1 MTEKQRSNNKQPPWQ
16 REGDT
21 EAVPFGPWLR
31 RQREMREITL
41 REISDA
47 TKISLRY
54 LQALEDERFDLLPA
68 MVFAKGFLRQ
78 YARYVGLDQDEVVNR
93 FLIASRAEGEDEE
106 GGDRDDATARGRSGA
121 KGAGGSTGSM
131 GSKVPMGSM
140 GSMGNAGSMISPGR
154 SPAFDGAW
162 KYAILI
168 AVVAVALLAAVFL
181 LPRLLDTVRGHRS
194 AEPPP
199 GVTAPEGA
207 AAPASSPAAAAESA
221 GQAPDQAP
229 DQTGAGQ
236 PAAGQAQV
244 GLADPRIGGGD
255 DAPLR
260 VTLDFREDCWV
271 EATVDGAR
279 RVSEMRVQGESLQL
293 QAQHEVDLRLGNAD
307 VVDIEVNGRPYPLE
321 ATPGQVRRVQIDLS
335 DLPSAAGGNGGASA
349 AEAAPPAETGVRSQ
363 P

>member
-16 REGDT
+16 READT

-47 TKISLRY
+47 SKISLRY

-93 FLIASRAEGEDEE
+93 FLIASRDEAEEE
-106 GGDRDDATARGRSGA
+106 EEAAEIEEALAVAGRGRSTA
-121 KGAGGSTGSM
+121 LA
-131 GSKVPMGSM
+131 
-140 GSMGNAGSMISPGR
+140 
-154 SPAFDGAW
+154 GAW

-168 AVVAVALLAAVFL
+168 VVVAVALLAIVFL
-181 LPRLLDTVRGHRS
+181 LPRLLDREGSSGRPGQ
-194 AEPPP
+194 PPP
-199 GVTAPEGA
+199 GITVPDSAAETPP
-207 AAPASSPAAAAESA
+207 AAPAGSAEAPARGPARPVRPSAA
-221 GQAPDQAP
+221 
-229 DQTGAGQ
+229 
-236 PAAGQAQV
+236 PA
-244 GLADPRIGGGD
+244 DE
-255 DAPLR
+255 APLR

-293 QAQHEVDLRLGNAD
+293 QAQKEVDLRLGNAG
-307 VVDIEVNGRPYPLE
+307 VVDIEVNGRPYPLQ

-335 DLPSAAGGNGGASA
+335 DLPGTPDGTGARAQDAAPSAAGAGA
-349 AEAAPPAETGVRSQ
+349 PAQ

>member
-16 REGDT
+16 REAGT

-47 TKISLRY
+47 SKISLRY

-68 MVFAKGFLRQ
+68 PVFAKGFLRQ
-78 YARYVGLDQDEVVNR
+78 YARYVGLDQDEVVNH
-93 FLIASRAEGEDEE
+93 FLIASREDGGDEE
-106 GGDRDDATARGRSGA
+106 EVDGEEAT
-121 KGAGGSTGSM
+121 GAGGRGGSR
-131 GSKVPMGSM
+131 
-140 GSMGNAGSMISPGR
+140 AL
-154 SPAFDGAW
+154 DGAW

-168 AVVAVALLAAVFL
+168 VVVAVVLLAIVFL
-181 LPRLLDTVRGHRS
+181 LPRLLHPDGSGVRP
-194 AEPPP
+194 AAPPP
-199 GVTAPEGA
+199 GASGPEASADRPA
-207 AAPASSPAAAAESA
+207 ATPAAAADTPARSPLVPVRPPAETA
-221 GQAPDQAP
+221 G
-229 DQTGAGQ
+229 
-236 PAAGQAQV
+236 
-244 GLADPRIGGGD
+244 

-293 QAQHEVDLRLGNAD
+293 QAQEAVDLRLGNAG

-321 ATPGQVRRVQIDLS
+321 ATPGQVRRVEIDLS
-335 DLPSAAGGNGGASA
+335 DLPGDPGGAGARAQRPSPAAGV
-349 AEAAPPAETGVRSQ
+349 PSQ

>member
-16 REGDT
+16 REAGA
-21 EAVPFGPWLR
+21 EKVPFGPWLR

-47 TKISLRY
+47 SKISLRY

-78 YARYVGLDQDEVVNR
+78 YARYVGLDQDEVVNH
-93 FLIASRAEGEDEE
+93 FLSASREDGADEAEVDGEE
-106 GGDRDDATARGRSGA
+106 TAGAAGR
-121 KGAGGSTGSM
+121 GGS
-131 GSKVPMGSM
+131 K
-140 GSMGNAGSMISPGR
+140 AL
-154 SPAFDGAW
+154 DGAW

-168 AVVAVALLAAVFL
+168 VVVAVVLLAIVFL
-181 LPRLLDTVRGHRS
+181 LPRLLGRDGRGVRPAASPPAASGSPGPESPTDRS
-194 AEPPP
+194 
-199 GVTAPEGA
+199 A
-207 AAPASSPAAAAESA
+207 AAPAAADTPARSPLVPVRPPAETA
-221 GQAPDQAP
+221 G
-229 DQTGAGQ
+229 
-236 PAAGQAQV
+236 
-244 GLADPRIGGGD
+244 

-293 QAQHEVDLRLGNAD
+293 QAQQAVDLRLGNAG
-307 VVDIEVNGRPYPLE
+307 VVDIEVNGRPYPLD
-321 ATPGQVRRVQIDLS
+321 ATPGQVRRVEIDLS
-335 DLPSAAGGNGGASA
+335 DLPGDPGGAGARAQQSPAAAGA
-349 AEAAPPAETGVRSQ
+349 GVPSQ

>member
-1 MTEKQRSNNKQPPWQ
+1 MRRASDGPAGPRRSDAMTEKPRSNNKQPPWQ
-16 REGDT
+16 READT

-47 TKISLRY
+47 SKISLRY

-93 FLIASRAEGEDEE
+93 FLIASRDESEEEEEADGEE
-106 GGDRDDATARGRSGA
+106 A
-121 KGAGGSTGSM
+121 AGG
-131 GSKVPMGSM
+131 
-140 GSMGNAGSMISPGR
+140 PGLGAPR
-154 SPAFDGAW
+154 ALDGAW

-168 AVVAVALLAAVFL
+168 VVVAIALLAIVFL
-181 LPRLLDTVRGHRS
+181 LPRLFGRS
-194 AEPPP
+194 GGGARPDQPPP
-199 GVTAPEGA
+199 GVSVPDSTADQPA
-207 AAPASSPAAAAESA
+207 AAETAQSPAGPSIESPSVRSPAARAVR
-221 GQAPDQAP
+221 P
-229 DQTGAGQ
+229 
-236 PAAGQAQV
+236 PAAAVTG
-244 GLADPRIGGGD
+244 

-279 RVSEMRVQGESLQL
+279 RVAEMRVQGESLQL
-293 QAQHEVDLRLGNAD
+293 QAQQEVDLRLGNAG
-307 VVDIEVNGRPYPLE
+307 VVDIEVNGQPYPLQ
-321 ATPGQVRRVQIDLS
+321 ATPGQVRHVQIDLS
-335 DLPSAAGGNGGASA
+335 DLPGGQGGPGGGAGARAEDTSPTAAGA
-349 AEAAPPAETGVRSQ
+349 ATPSQ